1 MSNLVNGK
9 RTQTKYVTFLE
20 YYEELNEKNKA
31 DLRQKLVKTLNCSIR
46 TVYKRISENN
56 FNTEQLRAIW
66 QETNISH
73 CPKQGFFLD
82 TDVSKIET
90 LQKYGLTF

>member
-1 MSNLVNGK
+1 MDKLLNGK

-20 YYEELNEKNKA
+20 YYEELNERNKA
-31 DLRQKLVKTLNCSIR
+31 ELRQKLAKTLNCSIR
-46 TVYKRISENN
+46 TVYKRIAENN

-66 QETNISH
+66 EETNISH

-82 TDVSKIET
+82 TDVAKMET
-90 LQKYGLTF
+90 LKKYGLAF

>member
-1 MSNLVNGK
+1 MGKLVNGK

-20 YYEELNEKNKA
+20 YYEELNERNKA
-31 DLRQKLVKTLNCSIR
+31 DLRQKLAKTLNCSIR

-66 QETNISH
+66 KETNISH

-82 TDVSKIET
+82 TDVAKMET
-90 LQKYGLTF
+90 LEKYGLTF